1 MYKVKFQFVYVTSSK
16 QANVNPE
23 SRIYAFNQI
32 PNFAK
37 QNVTATIFCPAIPSL
52 RTV

>member
-1 MYKVKFQFVYVTSSK
+1 MYKVKLQIVFVTSNK

-23 SRIYAFNQI
+23 SRMYAFNKI